1 MHSEPRLFVNE
12 LAFSR
17 KKNATLLSQTYFARM
32 IFVLDLVPSMNSKL
46 QRRALVT
53 IVLTLLLGVN
63 LARRSV
69 QPSQGSHQLG
79 CGGVSLTRSH
89 VYNLG
94 FRLSLSSYC
103 RLASPSV
110 ENLFLPVF
118 RNSYLF
124 GLAFSFLCVSIL

>member
-12 LAFSR
+12 LAFPC
-17 KKNATLLSQTYFARM
+17 KKNATLLLQTYFARM
-32 IFVLDLVPSMNSKL
+32 ILVFDLVPLMKGKL
-46 QRRALVT
+46 QRCVLATRT
-53 IVLTLLLGVN
+53 IVLILLLGVN
-63 LARRSV
+63 LARRSL

-94 FRLSLSSYC
+94 FRLSLNSYC

-118 RNSYLF
+118 RNSYLPNDKYEY
-124 GLAFSFLCVSIL
+124 LPQ